1 MYSPVILRVLAKIRR
16 IPRRRLPPFQHS
28 SAISCVYTAFL
39 ALNGITEAFVYGVA
53 RSGNDVVELGVV
65 HAAVGCVF
73 AATAPG
79 LVGAHGAVGLVA
91 ANSLAMALRS
101 ACSIRYSRGY
111 FARGREEGRSV
122 EAVASTLGRTFPR
135 VAVLGAFG
143 ASFAVTRW
151 SRNRFYDAGI
161 LSGGSWMACGARHVT
176 IGIACVVFDGGVV
189 PVAGEG
195 HAVRPASIGKTQER
209 LSGVARETER

>member
-1 MYSPVILRVLAKIRR
+1 MCWLKYDAFRGVTFDHSNTSPT
-16 IPRRRLPPFQHS
+16 
-28 SAISCVYTAFL
+28 SCVYTAFL

-111 FARGREEGRSV
+111 FARGREEGKSV
-122 EAVASTLGRTFPR
+122 EAVASTLGRASPR

-151 SRNRFYDAGI
+151 SRDRFYDAGI
-161 LSGGSWMACGARHVT
+161 SFGGSWMACGARHVA
-176 IGIACVVFDGGVV
+176 IGIACVVST
-189 PVAGEG
+189 A
-195 HAVRPASIGKTQER
+195 ALSLWLER
-209 LSGVARETER
+209 DMRSALLRLVKRKRD